1 VLDEG
6 GGLLGC
12 FELSRAGGGV
22 HSVVG
27 EGQKGTGE
35 TGWLAGTGGRRAAAG
50 PEAGAPG
57 GRGRWRT
64 GEEEEGKGV
73 GRVGGRVSRVVEH
86 RGPLVV

>member
-1 VLDEG
+1 LDEG

-57 GRGRWRT
+57 GRREGGREGGR
-64 GEEEEGKGV
+64 GQGGGRQGRRKRARGSGGLEEG
-73 GRVGGRVSRVVEH
+73 
-86 RGPLVV
+86 